1 MARGP
6 NFRGADLK
14 GVFGLMHTPLK
25 ATATDNNA
33 TDVVNVDEAA
43 RAADALVRDGVCALL
58 INSTFG
64 EVPSLLWE
72 EAQTFTAAV
81 VDSVRHRVPVFA
93 GVTTLNTRESIM
105 RAKRYRDIGAEGI
118 LAGRPMMAPLSD
130 PNVVQHYSDLA
141 AAVPEMAL
149 CLYETPEVFRRPITT
164 AAFEQLVKV
173 PNIVACKYRSKL
185 IMGVLSKNT
194 FEADIEA
201 CGNNIKLLPMEAD
214 WLFTYRTFDC
224 DACWSSFAM
233 CGPAP
238 IMALRD
244 ALYAQ
249 NWQHARDISKD
260 LAWGLEG
267 MIPNNDFQ
275 LWFEDKIPFMK
286 ARFNAAGYFNSG
298 PTLPPYQYI
307 SPKRLELAKELGRR
321 GHALQVKYSQ
331 RAAAAA

>member
-1 MARGP
+1 
-6 NFRGADLK
+6 
-14 GVFGLMHTPLK
+14 
-25 ATATDNNA
+25 
-33 TDVVNVDEAA
+33 
-43 RAADALVRDGVCALL
+43 
-58 INSTFG
+58 
-64 EVPSLLWE
+64 
-72 EAQTFTAAV
+72 
-81 VDSVRHRVPVFA
+81 
-93 GVTTLNTRESIM
+93 
-105 RAKRYRDIGAEGI
+105 
-118 LAGRPMMAPLSD
+118 
-130 PNVVQHYSDLA
+130 
-141 AAVPEMAL
+141 
-149 CLYETPEVFRRPITT
+149 
-164 AAFEQLVKV
+164 
-173 PNIVACKYRSKL
+173 
-185 IMGVLSKNT
+185 
-194 FEADIEA
+194 
-201 CGNNIKLLPMEAD
+201 
-214 WLFTYRTFDC
+214 
-224 DACWSSFAM
+224 M